1 MMIVDYYQDVEKC
14 SLRLPLLQRPEKAC
28 AIKHGSRSA
37 KDLPRLENVT
47 VYVLQGIGYGFAAAV
62 QPGPFQV
69 YVIAQTLNNGWRN
82 TLLAAFAPLIS
93 DGPIIALVLLVL
105 SQVPQ
110 WMQRFLYVASGLF
123 VLYLAVNAF
132 IGWRNF
138 DPASVTAIPSRQQ
151 SLFRAAIMNVLS
163 PGPYIYWS
171 LVTGPILL
179 TGWREAPIN
188 GSGFL
193 VGFYAAMILT
203 LAGIIVLFGTA
214 RHLGPKVN
222 RAMLGMS
229 VIALACFGLYQL
241 WLGISG
247 RYAG

>member
-1 MMIVDYYQDVEKC
+1 LTFSPATEGRPHPDFVAEP
-14 SLRLPLLQRPEKAC
+14 PLDGAGMPLGGNLGAV
-28 AIKHGSRSA
+28 I
-37 KDLPRLENVT
+37 RLENVP
-47 VYVLQGIGYGFAAAV
+47 VYVIQGIGYGFAAAV
-62 QPGPFQV
+62 QPGPFQTYIV
-69 YVIAQTLNNGWRN
+69 TQTLNNGWRN
-82 TLLAAFAPLIS
+82 TLLAAFAPLVS

-105 SQVPQ
+105 SQVPE

-138 DPASVTAIPSRQQ
+138 GTAGVAAPPSKQQ
-151 SLFRAAIMNVLS
+151 SLLRAAMMNVLS

-171 LVTGPILL
+171 LVTGPVLL
-179 TGWREAPIN
+179 TGWREAPAN
-188 GSGFL
+188 GIGFL
-193 VGFYAAMILT
+193 VGFYVAMIAT

-229 VIALACFGLYQL
+229 VVALACFGFYQL
-241 WLGISG
+241 WLGVLG
-247 RYAG
+247 